1 MPLVLAV
8 PFALVLL
15 IYASVMAV
23 RLEAPALPALVVIGT
38 ALWVYFDAK
47 KLGLARYRTG
57 LLNPEV
63 TTIGCFMMWIVAFPW
78 YLSVRHKIKNGQM
91 PLRNPPREP
100 DTPGGDPPWVG

>member
-1 MPLVLAV
+1 MPLALAI
-8 PFALVLL
+8 PFALMLL
-15 IYASVMAV
+15 VVASALSAV
-23 RLEAPALPALVVIGT
+23 VEAPALPALVVIGT

-91 PLRNPPREP
+91 PLRTPP
-100 DTPGGDPPWVG
+100 PGADGPPSPP